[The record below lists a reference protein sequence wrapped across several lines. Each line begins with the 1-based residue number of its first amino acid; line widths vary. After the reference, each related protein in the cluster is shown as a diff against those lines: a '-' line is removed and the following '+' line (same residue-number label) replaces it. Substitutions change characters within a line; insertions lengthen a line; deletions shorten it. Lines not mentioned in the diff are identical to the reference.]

1 MTRAAWV
8 SGIDRLLAQRA
19 RAELELA
26 SDGDPTS
33 EPAGHAVAAIVLA
46 VASFEAH
53 IGEWLAH
60 PANHTFFTAEELD
73 ALRWK
78 PGYKIALTILR
89 KRHAGKSPS
98 SEGWYRRLRGLYQLR
113 HHVAHVSPERR
124 DTETFPPRLAPYIA
138 DGTFKPAGDLGM
150 DWTSRLIV
158 KSVAE
163 QAVTITEKA
172 ASAFDAAVQDQ
183 A

>member
-1 MTRAAWV
+1 MTRGAWV

-19 RAELELA
+19 RAELALA

-46 VASFEAH
+46 IASFEAH
-53 IGEWLAH
+53 LGEWLAL
-60 PANHTFFTAEELD
+60 PANRAAFAPDDLD
-73 ALRWK
+73 ALLRK
-78 PGYKIALTILR
+78 PGYKVALAILK
-89 KRHAGKSPS
+89 KRNPGKSAS

-113 HHVAHVSPERR
+113 HHVAHVSPEKR
-124 DTETFPPRLAPYIA
+124 DTETFPPKLAPYIA
-138 DGTFKPAGDLGM
+138 DGTFKPAGDLSM

-163 QAVTITEKA
+163 QAVTIAEKA
-172 ASAFDAAVQDQ
+172 VSAFDAAVQGQ
-183 A
+183 T

>member
-33 EPAGHAVAAIVLA
+33 ELAGHAVAAIVLA
-46 VASFEAH
+46 AASFEAH
-53 IGEWLAH
+53 VDEWLAH
-60 PANHTFFTAEELD
+60 PANRVFFTADELD

-78 PGYKIALTILR
+78 PGYKIALAILR
-89 KRHAGKSPS
+89 KRNAEKSPS

-113 HHVAHVSPERR
+113 YHVAHVSPERR

-138 DGTFKPAGDLGM
+138 DGTFKPAGEVGM

-163 QAVTITEKA
+163 QALTIAEKA
-172 ASAFDAAVQDQ
+172 ASAFDAAVQ